1 MKNEKYYVLL
11 YTTFLLAFCAFL
23 FWDLKDLDFWVENNP
38 GPALTPSI
46 MIFIIF
52 VCLLLL
58 VLEAFVRGGRGRV
71 DSQVMGSN
79 EKAQQSQIIVGV
91 IAILISFTYA
101 GSLNYFGFTKPT
113 LVYLF
118 LVPLFFALT
127 TKYRRSNVSTK
138 IKLAIGYVAFS
149 IAITF
154 VLWFFFQQF
163 LRVPLP

>member
-23 FWDLKDLDFWVENNP
+23 LWDLKDLDFWVEENP

-46 MIFIIF
+46 IIFIIF

-58 VLEAFVRGGRGRV
+58 VLEVFVRVERGRV

-91 IAILISFTYA
+91 IAILISFIIFS
-101 GSLNYFGFTKPT
+101 GKQSLSGT
-113 LVYLF
+113 V
-118 LVPLFFALT
+118 
-127 TKYRRSNVSTK
+127 
-138 IKLAIGYVAFS
+138 
-149 IAITF
+149 
-154 VLWFFFQQF
+154 FQS
-163 LRVPLP
+163 LPC